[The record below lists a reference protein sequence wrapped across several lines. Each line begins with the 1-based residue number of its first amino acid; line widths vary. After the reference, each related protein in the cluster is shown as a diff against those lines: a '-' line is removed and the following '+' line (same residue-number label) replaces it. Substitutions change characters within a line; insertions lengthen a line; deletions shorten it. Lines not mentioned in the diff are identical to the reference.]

1 MNQMVCDA
9 HRIYGTYFNASSGKR
24 RLCTQCSAIDD
35 PPVTTAGNG
44 RNHYHYSDSTDG
56 LMATTP
62 ANTFSKQL
70 HNRDQHLKYNE
81 RPGEVISFP
90 SRRGQWRSQMRIHCG
105 HEGANANGERLNCCN
120 IHAKKWCFV
129 FFSFRS
135 RMLEPSVLT
144 KKITRQQTC
153 CECSCSEILR
163 FDLQDTTT
171 LILWSI
177 TSTSRFRRITPQLLL
192 LRSYHPLL
200 RIFPTR
206 QIT

>member
-1 MNQMVCDA
+1 MNA
-9 HRIYGTYFNASSGKR
+9 PERSSAF
-24 RLCTQCSAIDD
+24 LLDE
-35 PPVTTAGNG
+35 
-44 RNHYHYSDSTDG
+44 DS
-56 LMATTP
+56 
-62 ANTFSKQL
+62 
-70 HNRDQHLKYNE
+70 
-81 RPGEVISFP
+81 GEVKCVYTADTKV
-90 SRRGQWRSQMRIHCG
+90 RTQMERL
-105 HEGANANGERLNCCN
+105 RLNCCN
-120 IHAKKWCFV
+120 INAKKCCFVLFCFV

-144 KKITRQQTC
+144 KKITLQQTC